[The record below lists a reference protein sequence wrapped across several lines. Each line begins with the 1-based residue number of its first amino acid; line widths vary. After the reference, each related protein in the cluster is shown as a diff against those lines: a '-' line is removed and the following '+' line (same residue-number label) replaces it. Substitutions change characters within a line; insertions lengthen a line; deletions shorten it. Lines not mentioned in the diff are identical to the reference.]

1 MLRIQRQ
8 CASICALI
16 GLAAVTAA
24 AQTVTAISPSTIS
37 AGSKNFILTVTGT
50 NFDKNAVVELNGQTH
65 ETVPV
70 SSTQLKA
77 LVYSADVASPATI
90 LVTVVNSNGSE
101 SDAVHLT
108 VTGKSGTPPP
118 PPPPNGAVT
127 VTIKSPSQNQ
137 TVCSPFSLSASA
149 TTTSAGAE
157 IIRWMVL
164 DQGGTQLYSLN
175 GVEPSI
181 TPKLTAAA
189 GNYVLTVEA
198 YNSAGNTGT
207 AKVNVTVTT
216 AVSICGTP
224 TPPPPSGPVTSFR
237 GCSYNQVGLTHQAI
251 DFTVNKTVSLPF
263 NATLYY
269 GPGCN
274 PSAWADQF
282 GFGQVLSFAP
292 ETYTYWF
299 SDFPDQPDTSAIW
312 TVGNQSSGCV
322 NYGSAPPC

>member
-1 MLRIQRQ
+1 MICIQRH
-8 CASICALI
+8 CACICALL

-50 NFDKNAVVELNGQTH
+50 NFDKSAVVELNGQTH

-70 SSTQLKA
+70 SNTQLKA

-118 PPPPNGAVT
+118 PPPPSGAVT
-127 VTIKSPSQNQ
+127 VTIKSPSSNQ

-149 TTTSAGAE
+149 TTSSSGAE
-157 IIRWMVL
+157 IIRWMVI

-175 GVEPSI
+175 GVDPSI
-181 TPKLTAAA
+181 DPKISAAA
-189 GNYVLTVEA
+189 GNYVLTVMA
-198 YNSAGNTGT
+198 YNSAGVTGT
-207 AKVNVTVTT
+207 AKVNVSVTAAT
-216 AVSICGTP
+216 SVCGT
-224 TPPPPSGPVTSFR
+224 TTPPPSGPISSFH
-237 GCSYNQVGLTHQAI
+237 GCLFNQVGLTHQAI
-251 DFTVNKTVSLPF
+251 DFTVNKATTLPF

-269 GPGCN
+269 GTGCD
-274 PSAWADQF
+274 PHAWADQF
-282 GFGQVLSFAP
+282 GFGQQISFTAS
-292 ETYTYWF
+292 TYTFWF

-322 NYGSAPPC
+322 NYTSAPAC